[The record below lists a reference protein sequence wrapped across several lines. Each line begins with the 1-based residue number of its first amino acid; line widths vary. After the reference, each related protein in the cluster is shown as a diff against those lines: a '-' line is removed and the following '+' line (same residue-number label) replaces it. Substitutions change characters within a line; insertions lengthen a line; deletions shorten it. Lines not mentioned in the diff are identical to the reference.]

1 MPLRWRSRHRRGSSL
16 EVDPDAVDLSS
27 EEHAWWA
34 DRDDVNGVPQGGQG
48 SSRRTGAH
56 VREPI
61 GGKARRETF
70 ADYFTA
76 ASLYRS
82 TPAAERPTPVDDP
95 YAILG
100 LPETSSWEEIT
111 AMHRRL
117 AKEHHPDRLS
127 DATDEQRA
135 TSEAYMRELNIAY
148 MELRRRRGR

>member
-1 MPLRWRSRHRRGSSL
+1 M
-16 EVDPDAVDLSS
+16 VDLTS
-27 EEHAWWA
+27 EAHAWWA

-48 SSRRTGAH
+48 SSRRKDAH
-56 VREPI
+56 EREPI
-61 GGKARRETF
+61 GASARRETF

-82 TPAAERPTPVDDP
+82 TPAAARQSPLEDP

-100 LPETSSWEEIT
+100 LPETASWDEIT

-127 DATDEQRA
+127 AATDEQRVA
-135 TSEAYMRELNIAY
+135 GEAYMRELNIAY